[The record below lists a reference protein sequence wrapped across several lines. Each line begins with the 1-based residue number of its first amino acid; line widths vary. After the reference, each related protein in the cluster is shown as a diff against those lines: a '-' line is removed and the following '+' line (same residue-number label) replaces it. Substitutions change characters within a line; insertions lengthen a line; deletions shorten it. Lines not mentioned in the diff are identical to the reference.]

1 MNAMTQKNSKDDGI
15 DRYHDMDFEADKAS
29 QLKQIYADWAAT
41 YDQDNDDTLG
51 TVSQPT
57 TVEMFARHCADPN
70 AKIIDVGCGTGLVG
84 QHLESA
90 GYRNFDGTDPSLE
103 MLEQAKARDY
113 RNLFLLESDQP
124 LPVADQSYD
133 ATLCV
138 GVFTHGHLGSE
149 GIDELIRVTK
159 HNGLICFT
167 VNEGV
172 WESGEFEQ
180 AINTHTQQGRW
191 KILEMQR
198 RDYMVKEQVQAWYIA
213 AQKT

>member
-1 MNAMTQKNSKDDGI
+1 MTQKNSKDDGI

-51 TVSQPT
+51 TVSQPA

>member
-1 MNAMTQKNSKDDGI
+1 MTQKNSKDDGI

-57 TVEMFARHCADPN
+57 MVEMFARHCADPN

>member
-1 MNAMTQKNSKDDGI
+1 MTQKNSKDDGI

>member
-1 MNAMTQKNSKDDGI
+1 MTQKNSKDDGI

-198 RDYMVKEQVQAWYIA
+198 RDYMVKEQVEAWYIA
-213 AQKT
+213 AQKS